1 METSKIR
8 IIIVGFNDYISLY
21 RVVTTKNCS
30 KDTIEDDKSHS
41 DQLAYQLKKE
51 EVNME
56 EDVQIDKLIDTHMEM
71 NH

>member
-41 DQLAYQLKKE
+41 DQLADQLKKE